1 MQPGSGFGQTNFLL
15 LIVPVLKLPL
25 QLLIHHLGNWQ
36 HLTKIPVCVCVC
48 VCSYFTVCL
57 CFRLCVRP
65 CVVYVSLCVHMCP
78 YIFSCF
84 CPRLRL
90 FTRRLSFLLR
100 PICLLLLA
108 CFVCCCS
115 RRSHPP
121 PPLPSPLLLLPPSLH
136 LFHLPLCICLIVSPS
151 HFTRQ
156 ESPRQLLSIC
166 STPPFFSPSSL
177 FKLPLSPLRRPC

>member
-121 PPLPSPLLLLPPSLH
+121 PPPSLPPLISSSSLYLPH
-136 LFHLPLCICLIVSPS
+136 RLPITLHTARITQATPFHLLY
-151 HFTRQ
+151 
-156 ESPRQLLSIC
+156 
-166 STPPFFSPSSL
+166 SSL
-177 FKLPLSPLRRPC
+177 FLSLLTIQTSSVSSATSMLTC